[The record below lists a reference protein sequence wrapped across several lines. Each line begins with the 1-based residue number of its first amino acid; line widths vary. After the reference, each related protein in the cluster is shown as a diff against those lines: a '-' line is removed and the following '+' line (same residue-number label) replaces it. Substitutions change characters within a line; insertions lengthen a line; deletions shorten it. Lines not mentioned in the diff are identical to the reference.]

1 MLRCIHTLIE
11 RERMFTPGC
20 RVGVAVSGGA
30 DSVCLLHVLRELAP
44 NWNLHLEVLHLDHG
58 LRGEA
63 SKGDA
68 KFVRD
73 LAAGLGLPFHE
84 REAAA
89 FEGNMEQAARA
100 ARREFFLEF
109 VRAGRLDR
117 IALGHTRDDQAETV
131 LFRLL
136 RGAGASGLAAMSPVT
151 PEGLVRPLLD
161 TRREEVEAYLAE
173 RGVAWRE
180 DATNRD
186 TAFSRNRI
194 RHELLPQLVR
204 EWNPNLVELLAQ
216 TAELAQEDEA
226 YWRAAIERLAPEYL
240 RYDPPA
246 VILDGERLAA
256 APGSVARRMIRRAVE
271 TVKGDLRSVDF
282 RHIDALLSLAVQ
294 DNGDG
299 RVQIPGVDALRSF
312 HQIRL
317 APPVADG
324 LAGRNWHVA
333 LCVPGETSHP
343 DGRSTICVETGGG
356 RGYTEDGSGA
366 DSPGLTAP
374 LELRNWRPGDQY
386 QRVGRSGPEKVKT
399 LFQTAKIPLWERRNW
414 PIVSMGEEII
424 WARQFGMAA
433 GCVLRISERFCSR

>member
-1 MLRCIHTLIE
+1 MLRGIQTLIE
-11 RERMFTPGC
+11 REKMFTPGC

-44 NWNLHLEVLHLDHG
+44 HWNLRLEVLHLDHR
-58 LRGEA
+58 LRGDA

-68 KFVRD
+68 HFVRD
-73 LAAGLGLPFHE
+73 LAASLGLSFHG

-136 RGAGASGLAAMSPVT
+136 RGAGASGLAAMCPVT
-151 PEGLVRPLLD
+151 PEGLVRPLLE
-161 TRREEVEAYLAE
+161 TRREEVEAYLVG
-173 RGVAWRE
+173 RGIAWRE

-226 YWRAAIERLAPEYL
+226 YWRAAIEHMAPEYM
-240 RYDPPA
+240 RRDPPA
-246 VILDGERLAA
+246 VILDGDCLAA

-271 TVKGDLRSVDF
+271 VVKGDLRSVDF

-294 DNGDG
+294 DSGDG

-324 LAGRNWHVA
+324 LAGRNWRLA
-333 LCVPGETSHP
+333 LCVPGETPHP
-343 DGRSTICVETGGG
+343 DGKSTISVETGC
-356 RGYTEDGSGA
+356 RGYTEGGSGV
-366 DSPGLTAP
+366 DSLGLKAP

-386 QRVGRSGPEKVKT
+386 QRVGRSGPEKVKI
-399 LFQTAKIPLWERRNW
+399 LFQAAKIPLWERRNW
-414 PIVSMGEEII
+414 PIVCIGEDIV

-433 GCVLRISERFCSR
+433 ECRLRISERFWSR